1 MTQATVLAEQTS
13 AEDRHQRPVRETG
26 PWHRRVAGLHVLK
39 LTGSP
44 FEMGRQHGELL
55 ADEIR
60 RGPIPYYR
68 SYLERLMGR
77 SGLGAVAPLAW
88 SAAQQLI
95 GTRVRAGLPAY
106 ALEAIRGMS
115 EGADL
120 DLQETLQ
127 GCTMPDTLLWVA
139 SRMMQLKRVGPAVY
153 HRLALG
159 MGCTSAIAHGEA
171 TVDGKLLHARN
182 FDYHGVDCWPRTSA
196 VIFHEPDEGLRYVS
210 IGAAGVLLG
219 GVTAMNE
226 AGLTLTVHQHMFTD
240 RAALGGMPAG
250 VIGDR
255 IMREA
260 RSLDDAEAILRSQR
274 PIGCWTNLITD
285 GHRREVLCWEENPER
300 HVALRYSASSGR
312 QVNGKSVRGDT
323 FGYANIYLD
332 EQLGDTEANLYPSY
346 WRHNLGRMRRVNAL
360 LTERAGTI
368 DADTMASF
376 LGDEG
381 ETQCRIATS
390 IGMLMTVGSV
400 VFRPED
406 GMFWVGAGQAPTSQQ
421 GFVPFDLHG
430 ERHAPEQGTLEGGI
444 CRDAESSE
452 AFAAYRQA
460 YVAYLDRDDTSE
472 ARRLMQRACALQ
484 PAQPLY
490 RCLSGLLALQ
500 QGDGQ
505 TAFAAFS
512 RALEIGHEHPE
523 RLAQF
528 HLWRGRAADLS
539 ERRPESRR
547 DYRAALGQPADPA
560 VARAAQAGLR
570 RAFSLRQARRIDIDF
585 TYADVVTP

>member
-1 MTQATVLAEQTS
+1 MTQRATVHHRPNHSSPSSS
-13 AEDRHQRPVRETG
+13 AQRAKG
-26 PWHRRVAGLHVLK
+26 PWHRRIPGLHVLK
-39 LTGSP
+39 LKGSHY
-44 FEMGRQHGELL
+44 EMGRQHGEML

-68 SYLERLMGR
+68 TYLERMMGR
-77 SGLGAVAPLAW
+77 SGLGAVTPVAW
-88 SAAQQLI
+88 SLAQQLV
-95 GTRVRAGLPAY
+95 GTRVRAGLPGY
-106 ALEAIRGMS
+106 ALEAITGMAQ
-115 EGADL
+115 GAGL
-120 DLQETLQ
+120 DLRQTLQ

-139 SRMMQLKRVGPAVY
+139 SRMMQLRGVGPAVH

-171 TVDGKLLHARN
+171 TADGKLLHARN
-182 FDYHGVDCWPRTSA
+182 FDYHGVECWPRSTA
-196 VIFHEPDEGLRYVS
+196 VVFHEPDEGLRYVS

-226 AGLTLTVHQHMFTD
+226 AGLTLTVHQHMFTS
-240 RAALGGMPAG
+240 RTKLGGMPAG

-255 IMREA
+255 VMREA
-260 RSLDDAEAILRSQR
+260 RNLDEAEEILRAHR

-285 GHRREVLCWEENPER
+285 GKRREVLCWEENPER
-300 HVALRYSASSGR
+300 QVAMRFSADDETSPT
-312 QVNGKSVRGDT
+312 NT

-332 EQLGDTEANLYPSY
+332 EQLGETELNLYPSY

-360 LTERAGTI
+360 LAKHNGTI
-368 DADTMASF
+368 DADRMAAF

-381 ETQCRIATS
+381 EGNCRIATS

-406 GMFWVGAGQAPTSQQ
+406 GVFWVGAGEAPTSQR
-421 GFVPFDLHG
+421 GFVPFDLQG
-430 ERHAPEQGTLEGGI
+430 ERHAPEQGTLGGGI
-444 CRDAESSE
+444 CHDAESSE
-452 AFAAYRQA
+452 AFASYRQA
-460 YVAYLDRDDTSE
+460 YVAYLDHNDTGQ
-472 ARRLMQRACALQ
+472 ALRLMQHACELQ
-484 PAQPLY
+484 PDQPLY
-490 RCLSGLLALQ
+490 QCLSGLLALQ
-500 QGDGQ
+500 QGDGR

-528 HLWRGRAADLS
+528 HLWRARAADLNELRTDS
-539 ERRPESRR
+539 CR

-570 RAFSLRQARRIDIDF
+570 QAFSLRRAKRIDIDF